1 MQKSNLLSKRC
12 IPCES
17 GTPPISKQEANK
29 LLLEIDG
36 WKIEELKNFR
46 KGPDNS
52 AYSKISKEFKFKN
65 FKKAMDFVN
74 KVAGISEEEGHHP
87 DIYIF
92 YSLVRLT
99 LYTHAAGGLTENDFI
114 LAAKVNNIKKDTS

>member
-1 MQKSNLLSKRC
+1 MSDLTAKRC

-17 GTPPISKQEANK
+17 GTPPMSGEEANK
-29 LLLEIDG
+29 LLEETPG
-36 WKIEELKNFR
+36 WKIEDLESFR
-46 KGPDNS
+46 KQEGTDL
-52 AYSKISKEFKFKN
+52 AYSKISKEFN
-65 FKKAMDFVN
+65 FKDFKEAMEFVN
-74 KVAGISEEEGHHP
+74 KVANIANEEGHHP

-114 LAAKVNNIKKDTS
+114 IAAKVNALS